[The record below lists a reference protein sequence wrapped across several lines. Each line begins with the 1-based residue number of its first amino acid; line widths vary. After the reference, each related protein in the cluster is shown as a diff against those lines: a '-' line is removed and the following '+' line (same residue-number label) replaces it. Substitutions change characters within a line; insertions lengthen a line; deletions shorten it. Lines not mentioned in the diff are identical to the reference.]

1 MARSNRLAE
10 LGELQLA
17 VLDGLFRLGEGTVY
31 ELQAQFPA
39 PKQPRYTTLLTVLR
53 ALEEKGLVTHT
64 KRERQYVFRP
74 CEDPGRVRT
83 QVLRDVLE
91 RVFGGSPRQLV
102 SALLDAEEVTPEV
115 VRELKAL
122 LVGKGARRGGA

>member
-1 MARSNRLAE
+1 MTRRNRLTG

-17 VLDGLFRLGEGTVY
+17 VLDQLSRMGEGTVY
-31 ELQAQFPA
+31 DLQAQFPA
-39 PKQPRYTTLLTVLR
+39 AKQPRYTTLLTVLR
-53 ALEEKGLVTHT
+53 ALEEKGLVAHT
-64 KRERQYVFRP
+64 KRDRQYVFRP

-102 SALLDAEEVTPEV
+102 SALLEAEEVTPEV

-122 LVGKGARRGGA
+122 LARKGGRRGDA